1 MHHVIL
7 SRNTEKK
14 KTGQIMKENV
24 TLDIQ
29 ESEII
34 VRFLKCQD
42 DRGKVA
48 TITAEAIWRIV
59 ETRPAVLFYDV

>member
-1 MHHVIL
+1 
-7 SRNTEKK
+7 
-14 KTGQIMKENV
+14 MKENV

-34 VRFLKCQD
+34 VRFLKYQD

-59 ETRPAVLFYDV
+59 EARPAVLFYDV